1 MEILLSQFSRESFGK
16 LRVLEIKA
24 CHDVLVVIPSSKL
37 QVLHNLKQLIVRNC
51 SSVKEVIQVE
61 GRVGETLPQLTIMYL
76 ENLPMLTHLSGFG
89 PFLQNLHSLQVS
101 KCGKLINLVS
111 PSMAKTLVQL
121 EELTVSYCD
130 EVKEIVENEGG
141 EATDDKIVFTKL
153 KKLKLHFLPNLK
165 SFCSA
170 RYCII
175 FRSLTF
181 VDIKECPQME
191 FFCQGDS
198 FTPSLESV
206 WMNNRREILE
216 NDLNTIIHKFT
227 ERVCYNSP
235 DFLLLLTPSS
245 PITILCISWILII
258 ILSVYH
264 LSILLAM
271 RRRHRA
277 QAHKIFMFFK
287 SITHV

>member
-170 RYCII
+170 RYTFI
-175 FRSLTF
+175 FPCLTEMQ
-181 VDIKECPQME
+181 VKRCPEME
-191 FFCQGDS
+191 IFCKGDS
-198 FTPSLESV
+198 ITQRLEKVLMSDHRPC
-206 WMNNRREILE
+206 WEI
-216 NDLNTIIHKFT
+216 DLNTTIQKMFMETHPKEEDSKEEIPDEENAEEWNSKEQHPRVQDSVEEDTKEEDS
-227 ERVCYNSP
+227 ERGESGS
-235 DFLLLLTPSS
+235 LEQRSS
-245 PITILCISWILII
+245 
-258 ILSVYH
+258 
-264 LSILLAM
+264 
-271 RRRHRA
+271 
-277 QAHKIFMFFK
+277 
-287 SITHV
+287 

>member
-1 MEILLSQFSRESFGK
+1 M
-16 LRVLEIKA
+16 
-24 CHDVLVVIPSSKL
+24 
-37 QVLHNLKQLIVRNC
+37 RNC

-170 RYCII
+170 RYTFI
-175 FRSLTF
+175 FPCLTEMQ
-181 VDIKECPQME
+181 VKRCPEME
-191 FFCQGDS
+191 IFCKGDS
-198 FTPSLESV
+198 ITQRLEKVLMSDHRPC
-206 WMNNRREILE
+206 WEI
-216 NDLNTIIHKFT
+216 DLNTTIQKMFMETVH
-227 ERVCYNSP
+227 YYSP
-235 DFLLLLTPSS
+235 DFLLPLTTSFPF
-245 PITILCISWILII
+245 TILYILWILI
-258 ILSVYH
+258 LVVFVYH
-264 LSILLAM
+264 SLNFCCYE
-271 RRRHRA
+271 
-277 QAHKIFMFFK
+277 KK
-287 SITHV
+287 T